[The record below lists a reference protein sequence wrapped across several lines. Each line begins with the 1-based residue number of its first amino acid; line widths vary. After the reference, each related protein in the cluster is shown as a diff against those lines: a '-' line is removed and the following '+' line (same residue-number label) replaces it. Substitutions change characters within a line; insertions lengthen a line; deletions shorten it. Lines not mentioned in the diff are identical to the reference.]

1 MAGGERGVRRAA
13 DILVQEV
20 ASTLALLGV
29 TRVSELRPDHVR
41 LRPPLP

>member
-1 MAGGERGVRRAA
+1 VGRAA

-29 TRVSELRPDHVR
+29 TRVSDLRADHVR
-41 LRPPLP
+41 LRLALQ